1 MNHLT
6 FLTLAI
12 NLVDKASDGHLS
24 FEEIQECAAGAF
36 PDFYGEISEEIEEAM
51 ADGKVTVWE
60 VFRILTRVID

>member
-24 FEEIQECAAGAF
+24 FEEIQECAADAF
-36 PDFYGEISEEIEEAM
+36 PEFYGQISAAVDEAM
-51 ADGKVTVWE
+51 ADGKITVWE
-60 VFRILTRVID
+60 VLRILTRVID